1 MLLLG
6 SDLILVPPLLV
17 VFDSKLILNSVG
29 EKPAI
34 TMPLII
40 PLYCWKASASHPRN
54 QRLTLENPHSG
65 MSWQALCSASPLI
78 V

>member
-29 EKPAI
+29 EKPTI

-40 PLYCWKASASHPRN
+40 PLYC
-54 QRLTLENPHSG
+54 
-65 MSWQALCSASPLI
+65 
-78 V
+78 